1 MIVSTIK
8 KYLDRAML
16 PYQLNEVSDVQVFL
30 QKSIDSVPAIQIDD
44 QPIVSLK
51 DNGAFN
57 QSLRKIIRTM
67 LEKKDFGQTPRV
79 LAPTDFSK
87 ASLNALMYAHRLA
100 TDMGHMLKVL
110 HVYYPSAVEVNEV
123 TYVDKELVE
132 IRQKQLDETVENI
145 DTDWAGDI
153 VKAAMVDKEFAMGF
167 PGDEIVAQ
175 TKDEQTELV
184 VMATT
189 GESGFLK
196 NLFGSVSTKVMSKA
210 HSPVLLIPENARY
223 KKFNN
228 ILLACDDVDEDD
240 EYLQFLKRFV
250 DVFDARVHAV
260 HIEDE
265 KEELEEE
272 RRELYNELSG
282 IFPKD
287 QVDIAVIHS
296 DDVAG
301 SIEKYAHTHD
311 IGLIVMSTERRGFF
325 EALFH
330 KSTTKEMAIHSDIP
344 LLVLKKDD

>member
-1 MIVSTIK
+1 MDGK
-8 KYLDRAML
+8 
-16 PYQLNEVSDVQVFL
+16 
-30 QKSIDSVPAIQIDD
+30 
-44 QPIVSLK
+44 
-51 DNGAFN
+51 
-57 QSLRKIIRTM
+57 
-67 LEKKDFGQTPRV
+67 
-79 LAPTDFSK
+79 
-87 ASLNALMYAHRLA
+87 
-100 TDMGHMLKVL
+100 
-110 HVYYPSAVEVNEV
+110 
-123 TYVDKELVE
+123 
-132 IRQKQLDETVENI
+132 VENI
-145 DTDWAGDI
+145 ETDLAGDI
-153 VKAAMVDKEFAMGF
+153 VKAAIVDKEFAMGF